1 MDNIKN
7 NKPINAAST
16 IAEMTGG
23 IILASFKK
31 PERNNTSYQTEAQL
45 ENQLM
50 ENLVMQ
56 GYERVDITHNDQLY
70 INLKDKI
77 EKLNN
82 ISFTASEWQR
92 FLTEFLDAPNDGI
105 IEKTRKIQENHIYDF
120 TFDSGELKN
129 IKIIDKENINNN
141 YLQVI
146 NQFNQTGTHKNRYDV
161 TILVNG
167 LPLVHIELKAR
178 GKNLKEAFNQ
188 IHRYSKESFN
198 TDKSLFK
205 YVQLFIISNGTYT
218 RYFANTTAQNKNNY
232 KFTCEWADAKN
243 KPIIDLEDFTATFLE
258 KRVLLQ
264 VITKYCVFDVSNTLL
279 VMRPYQIAATERLLW
294 KIHSSYQN
302 KIAGKVEAGGFIW
315 HTTGSGKTLT
325 SFKAARL
332 ASSFDYIDKVFFVV
346 DRKDL
351 DYQTM
356 KEYQKF
362 QKDSVNG
369 SKDTKQLKRNIEKN
383 DSRIIVTT
391 IQKLNE
397 FIKKN
402 PNHPI
407 YNKHCVL
414 IYDECHRSQFGEAQK
429 NVQKSFKKYY
439 QFGFTGTPIF
449 TDNASGQDTTYTVF
463 GVQLHSYVITDAIRD
478 GKVLKFKI
486 DYNNISPK
494 FKTIEEEADD
504 ELLDAH
510 YKKCYFIQTGLIK
523 LLAIYATYLMIKQL
537 EIQPI

>member
-7 NKPINAAST
+7 NKPINAVST

-45 ENQLM
+45 ENQLI

-167 LPLVHIELKAR
+167 LPLAHIELKAR

-218 RYFANTTAQNKNNY
+218 RYFANTTAQSKNNY

-258 KRVLLQ
+258 KG
-264 VITKYCVFDVSNTLL
+264 YC
-279 VMRPYQIAATERLLW
+279 Y
-294 KIHSSYQN
+294 
-302 KIAGKVEAGGFIW
+302 
-315 HTTGSGKTLT
+315 
-325 SFKAARL
+325 
-332 ASSFDYIDKVFFVV
+332 
-346 DRKDL
+346 
-351 DYQTM
+351 
-356 KEYQKF
+356 
-362 QKDSVNG
+362 
-369 SKDTKQLKRNIEKN
+369 
-383 DSRIIVTT
+383 
-391 IQKLNE
+391 KL
-397 FIKKN
+397 
-402 PNHPI
+402 
-407 YNKHCVL
+407 
-414 IYDECHRSQFGEAQK
+414 
-429 NVQKSFKKYY
+429 
-439 QFGFTGTPIF
+439 
-449 TDNASGQDTTYTVF
+449 
-463 GVQLHSYVITDAIRD
+463 
-478 GKVLKFKI
+478 
-486 DYNNISPK
+486 
-494 FKTIEEEADD
+494 
-504 ELLDAH
+504 
-510 YKKCYFIQTGLIK
+510 
-523 LLAIYATYLMIKQL
+523 
-537 EIQPI
+537 